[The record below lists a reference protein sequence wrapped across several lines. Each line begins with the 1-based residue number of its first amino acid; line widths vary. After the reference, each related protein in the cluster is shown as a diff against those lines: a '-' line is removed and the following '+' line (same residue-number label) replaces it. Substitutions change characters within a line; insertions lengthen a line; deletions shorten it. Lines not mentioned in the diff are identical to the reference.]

1 MKSERRCLVSALW
14 QEFIWSVGSLCPSW
28 KSDSPNNCPDN
39 HDNVMSCPCHDLW
52 GFTKMPKGQFAAQD
66 DNLDDVPDMWAR
78 MKTTPA
84 PSATM
89 VRVPKCLSFD
99 AASKSEWTEAILW
112 CPLWKLRSFNLQT
125 CCRWLQYI
133 LFCWKACQAC
143 LQTRQAVGPSRKL
156 QIQPGDLVLRCV
168 KCLLRSPAAQAS
180 RLKIGMFGEL
190 DSTEKL
196 CQASRSSWKMLHHR
210 GKMSRI

>member
-1 MKSERRCLVSALW
+1 
-14 QEFIWSVGSLCPSW
+14 
-28 KSDSPNNCPDN
+28 
-39 HDNVMSCPCHDLW
+39 
-52 GFTKMPKGQFAAQD
+52 
-66 DNLDDVPDMWAR
+66 
-78 MKTTPA
+78 
-84 PSATM
+84 
-89 VRVPKCLSFD
+89 
-99 AASKSEWTEAILW
+99 
-112 CPLWKLRSFNLQT
+112 
-125 CCRWLQYI
+125 

-156 QIQPGDLVLRCV
+156 QIQRGDLVLRCV